1 MNTTICNQDPTTML
15 SWPRGPLLC
24 VLELQETIHSLIYT
38 RSSFSKYYLEVNSRS
53 ILIIIVLLYDKHFEN
68 IQAKH
73 KTELISLEIHVQ
85 CFDSTFVD
93 KLFKSVFK

>member
-1 MNTTICNQDPTTML
+1 M
-15 SWPRGPLLC
+15 
-24 VLELQETIHSLIYT
+24 
-38 RSSFSKYYLEVNSRS
+38 FFKSKTYPEVNSHPIS
-53 ILIIIVLLYDKHFEN
+53 IIFISIKTEFNVVLLYDKHFEN

-93 KLFKSVFK
+93 KLFGCELTSG